1 MYELSD
7 DKIFYAFSKDLE
19 PALTVASGE
28 TVRIQTKDCFGNQVR
43 TPEDELDSI
52 DWDAINPATGPIYVE
67 GAVAGGALKVSIDR
81 IELDDQTASC
91 TGEDEGVCRSIP

>member
-43 TPEDELDSI
+43 TP
-52 DWDAINPATGPIYVE
+52 
-67 GAVAGGALKVSIDR
+67 
-81 IELDDQTASC
+81 
-91 TGEDEGVCRSIP
+91 